1 MLHECKL
8 SLVGTDG
15 WCIPQSESDWGG
27 GGDQVNINTSDITIT
42 IQCDRGRQ
50 RATKHLHLAMKGE
63 SSREQEGIQLV
74 ANAPFVLL
82 H

>member
-1 MLHECKL
+1 MNVNWALLALTAGAYPK
-8 SLVGTDG
+8 VK
-15 WCIPQSESDWGG
+15 